1 MTDTGVSN
9 KSIKKA
15 HFSESGSHK
24 SNEIWLVDDKANDKR
39 VHCHSYI
46 LEIGRR
52 LDRAFTYADLG
63 GSFTYGT
70 LRNNISALRKSNVL
84 LKLPEENPA
93 RFILPEWA
101 HRPEYSCVQRNDKN
115 GTVGRF
121 DFLSYLESLGWE
133 SVLGVHDLK
142 LSFMVYHL
150 HWIDNTWEY
159 CKQSRSYRRC
169 FSLSYPVSVQCF
181 DTGTVLVSIRCSS
194 GPFPLDLAGISSLAI
209 LLGEVKGQ
217 LHALCIP
224 DPSTWLIVQWHLNRD
239 TVKLEGSGL
248 DVNLTFQDFFSDSA
262 RFYFKHGLDRF
273 RAEVSQSPKRT
284 VQEIFEKIMDRDSSL
299 RRLC

>member
-1 MTDTGVSN
+1 MTN
-9 KSIKKA
+9 
-15 HFSESGSHK
+15 
-24 SNEIWLVDDKANDKR
+24 NETPVCFDDKVNDKR
-39 VHCHSYI
+39 ESCSDFTMRVLKEADHALTY
-46 LEIGRR
+46 
-52 LDRAFTYADLG
+52 LDF
-63 GSFTYGT
+63 GSTFDYGT
-70 LRNNISALRKSNVL
+70 LRNTLSKHVKHGRV
-84 LKLPEENPA
+84 LKLPKEFPA
-93 RFILPEWA
+93 RFILPKWGNRA
-101 HRPEYSCVQRNDKN
+101 EYSCVIRNDKK
-115 GTVGRF
+115 GMAGRF